1 MVISTDT
8 VQPQRK
14 EISWN
19 KGSNSVSGT
28 FSKRGNVTTMILK
41 EKYNLSFLK
50 DDFSS
55 SPDLS
60 IFMSIATAYFFTGS
74 YSQQFFMLF
83 PAYSIFSFFTN
94 SYSTP

>member
-19 KGSNSVSGT
+19 KGSNSVIGT

-50 DDFSS
+50 DDLSS

-60 IFMSIATAYFFTGS
+60 IFMTIATAYLFHR
-74 YSQQFFMLF
+74 QLF